1 MTEPTYLSKSAF
13 AAHIGRSLS
22 YITWLKDNNRLVLS
36 PDGKKVDVLATDA
49 LIAETADPSKAAVA
63 ARHQQDRIQRDVH
76 SQITPL
82 AAPTNTAAPQP
93 LGIAQGKLPDFQKA
107 RAHREYFLA
116 QLAEAEFHKVQGSM
130 VEITAVQSGAYNAG
144 RMLRDT
150 LLGMPP
156 QLAPELA
163 AMTDPWEIERH
174 LTAALRTRLEE
185 ASRMSSEEFG
195 HTLDTN
201 MAVLDQINGRWGRG
215 TLRSASVTRSS
226 ILELASPRSSE

>member
-13 AAHIGRSLS
+13 AARIGRSPS
-22 YITWLKDNNRLVLS
+22 YITWLKDNNRLVLT
-36 PDGKKVDVLATDA
+36 PDGKKVDVLATEA

-63 ARHQQDRIQRDVH
+63 ARHQQDRIERNVH
-76 SQITPL
+76 SQLSPL
-82 AAPTNTAAPQP
+82 AEPTSTAAPQP
-93 LGIAQGKLPDFQKA
+93 MATGPGKLPDFQKA
-107 RAHREYFLA
+107 RAHREYYLA
-116 QLAEAEFHKVQGSM
+116 QLAEMEFHKAQGST
-130 VEITAVQSGAYNAG
+130 VDVVAVQSGAYNAG

-185 ASRMSSEEFG
+185 ASRMSAEDFG
-195 HTLDTN
+195 HTLETN
-201 MAVLDQINGRWGRG
+201 WEVVDDPGQ
-215 TLRSASVTRSS
+215 T
-226 ILELASPRSSE
+226 